1 MANKNYQIKKEAET
15 LFRSEPEIF
24 SQDPIRDM
32 QEELKSVNLADIAKD
47 VKTVYDML
55 SQVNE
60 RIGEEKKDYKL
71 NNPDSEQME
80 NLYGFKMDI
89 LYNLA
94 YGFHPFSSY
103 GKQCI
108 KKAISSRKK
117 YEALGKNMFTRIGA
131 KNISVFMPVLS
142 EDLAEDIRTGR
153 RKAIGAIRSIGQG
166 TYGAGAIVYWL
177 DTQDSEEPL
186 LRIEWLYVHENFRG
200 KRIADSLIGEL
211 VYQMQKNDIEAMTA
225 SFVVGSTWEPVLAG
239 IFAHWRFGFGPQME
253 PDTIIRL
260 GDVSDF
266 DALRK
271 KASSASPLSAMEE
284 RMRTQFVERVLR
296 DGKYKGYI
304 WNIVK
309 DTDYFDPDLSCFI
322 GEWHSPEAVLLVH
335 KAPSGNFRVEYADA
349 DDDDTDAILA
359 MASFA
364 IYQALAKVSD
374 EDILIDFPI
383 RMDELEIYLDKAIPT
398 QQSALLVTG
407 ALCGIP
413 DEYDINE
420 KMINNILSM
429 TDEEIKK
436 AAEEY
441 EKMIREEV

>member
-1 MANKNYQIKKEAET
+1 MADLNHQIKEEAIA
-15 LFRSEPEIF
+15 LFGQAPEIS
-24 SQDPIRDM
+24 SQDPILKM
-32 QEELKSVNLADIAKD
+32 QEELKSVNFAEIAEDIKS
-47 VKTVYDML
+47 VYDML

-60 RIGEEKKDYKL
+60 KIEAEKKESWSNRKDK
-71 NNPDSEQME
+71 EQIE

-89 LYNLA
+89 LYTLA

-131 KNISVFMPVLS
+131 KNIRVFMPVLS

-153 RKAIGAIRSIGQG
+153 RKAIGAIRSIGKG

-177 DTQDSEEPL
+177 DTQTLEDPL

-211 VYQMQKNDIEAMTA
+211 VYQMQKNNIEAMTA
-225 SFVVGSTWEPVLAG
+225 SFTVGSTWEPVLAG

-266 DALRK
+266 DALEK
-271 KASSASPLSAMEE
+271 KAASVSPLSVMEE
-284 RMRTQFVERVLR
+284 KMRTQFVERVLR

-304 WNIVK
+304 WNVAQ
-309 DTDYFDPDLSCFI
+309 DTSYFDPDLSCFI

-383 RMDELEIYLDKAIPT
+383 RMDELEEYMDKAIPT

-420 KMINNILSM
+420 KMINDILAM
-429 TDEEIKK
+429 TDEDIKK
-436 AAEEY
+436 AAAEY
-441 EKMIREEV
+441 EKMIGEVA